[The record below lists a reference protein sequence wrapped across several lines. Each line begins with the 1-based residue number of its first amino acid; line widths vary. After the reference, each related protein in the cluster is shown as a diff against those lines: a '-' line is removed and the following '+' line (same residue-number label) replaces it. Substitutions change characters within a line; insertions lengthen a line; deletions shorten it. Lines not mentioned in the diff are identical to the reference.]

1 MSSGFLTF
9 QIFISNDV
17 LSPDVLTNDNNNNS
31 TVPIVES
38 QKIGWTAPVE
48 LRDCVAHDAHP
59 KKSCAETI
67 YQDELV
73 KSGFAPR

>member
-1 MSSGFLTF
+1 M
-9 QIFISNDV
+9 
-17 LSPDVLTNDNNNNS
+17 
-31 TVPIVES
+31 PIVES